1 MKSGGGG
8 GGGGGGAGGQQW
20 PCDYCGEAAA
30 ALHCRADAARLCVA
44 CDRHVHAA
52 NALSRKHV
60 RAPLCAGCAARPAA
74 ARVSPV
80 PGADPAFLCA
90 DCDTAAAA
98 ARVSVE
104 GFSGCPSAAELAASW
119 GLDLRRAAVGDDG
132 HGRAEDKD
140 GGDIDD
146 DPFLSVLDYSVLGV
160 VDPDLRDLYV
170 PCDPPRVPAP
180 DAVGASP
187 LRGQALSDQL
197 AEMARR
203 DADSAQAHPHSDLSP
218 RTPRRTSAASG
229 GRLPPGKMA
238 PPAAAMPSHHPPPAA
253 AQEVPLP
260 YTSLLMMA
268 SANCADLIGGADRVV
283 DDDEQLLWDCAA
295 PSVPPTQIW
304 DFNLGRSRDHDEKSA
319 LEVGYGSNHGG
330 FMIKSYSDML
340 KEISSGTMKDL
351 EDIYDSRYCSTAE
364 DTMSSNICQLSSKN
378 VSTASNKRKL
388 SSCAS
393 TMDGPTTSG
402 NHVPTSGP
410 ALTREISFGDQT
422 VSAPAAERPAVRI
435 DSETLAQNR
444 DSAMQRYR
452 EKKKNRRYEKHIRYE
467 SRKLRA
473 DTRKRV
479 KGRFVKSTEAL
490 NAGYGG

>member
-1 MKSGGGG
+1 MAAWEMKSGGSGGGG
-8 GGGGGGAGGQQW
+8 GGGGGQGQQW

-74 ARVSPV
+74 ARVFPV

-90 DCDTAAAA
+90 DCCEGCD
-98 ARVSVE
+98 ARVPVE

-119 GLDLRRAAVGDDG
+119 GLDLRCSGVG
-132 HGRAEDKD
+132 AEDKD
-140 GGDIDD
+140 HGGGGDD

-180 DAVGASP
+180 DAGARP

-203 DADSAQAHPHSDLSP
+203 EADTAHAHPHPHSDLSP
-218 RTPRRTSAASG
+218 RTPRRTSSASG

-238 PPAAAMPSHHPPPAA
+238 PPAALPTHPPPAA

-268 SANCADLIGGADRVV
+268 SANCANLIGAADRVG

-295 PSVPPTQIW
+295 PSVPPTQVNFFKI
-304 DFNLGRSRDHDEKSA
+304 DIPLLNEKR
-319 LEVGYGSNHGG
+319 
-330 FMIKSYSDML
+330 L
-340 KEISSGTMKDL
+340 KKT
-351 EDIYDSRYCSTAE
+351 
-364 DTMSSNICQLSSKN
+364 Q
-378 VSTASNKRKL
+378 
-388 SSCAS
+388 
-393 TMDGPTTSG
+393 
-402 NHVPTSGP
+402 H
-410 ALTREISFGDQT
+410 F
-422 VSAPAAERPAVRI
+422 
-435 DSETLAQNR
+435 
-444 DSAMQRYR
+444 
-452 EKKKNRRYEKHIRYE
+452 
-467 SRKLRA
+467 
-473 DTRKRV
+473 
-479 KGRFVKSTEAL
+479 F
-490 NAGYGG
+490 

>member
-1 MKSGGGG
+1 MKSAGGGG
-8 GGGGGGAGGQQW
+8 GGKQHQSW

-60 RAPLCAGCAARPAA
+60 RAPLCAACASRPAA
-74 ARVSPV
+74 ARVV
-80 PGADPAFLCA
+80 PGPAGSDPTFLCA
-90 DCDTAAAA
+90 DCGGDGGGG
-98 ARVSVE
+98 VPVE

-119 GLDLRRAAVGDDG
+119 GLDLR
-132 HGRAEDKD
+132 
-140 GGDIDD
+140 GGDTEAAKEEEEEDA
-146 DPFLSVLDYSVLGV
+146 FFSALDYSMLA

-170 PCDPPRVPAP
+170 PCDPPPEAAPASSRRLK
-180 DAVGASP
+180 GE
-187 LRGQALSDQL
+187 ALCHQL

-203 DADSAQAHPHSDLSP
+203 EGDTAPLQTHSDMSP
-218 RTPRRTSAASG
+218 RTPRRSSAAASG
-229 GRLPPGKMA
+229 RLPDKEQHGSSPPLPPLPH
-238 PPAAAMPSHHPPPAA
+238 PPAA
-253 AQEVPLP
+253 QVVPLP

-268 SANCADLIGGADRVV
+268 STNCNELIGGGGNDRMADE
-283 DDDEQLLWDCAA
+283 DEHLMWDCAA
-295 PSVPPTQIW
+295 PSVPPAQIW
-304 DFNLGRSRDHDEKSA
+304 DFNLGRSRDHNEKA
-319 LEVGYGSNHGG
+319 EVGLAPNNGG

-340 KEISSGTMKDL
+340 KEISSGTTKDL
-351 EDIYDSRYCSTAE
+351 EDIYDSRYGVVAE
-364 DTMSSNICQLSSKN
+364 DIMSTNICQLSSKN
-378 VSTASNKRKL
+378 VSTGSNKRKV
-388 SSCAS
+388 SSCTS
-393 TMDGPTTSG
+393 TIDGPTTSG

-422 VSAPAAERPAVRI
+422 VAPAGAERPAMKF

-444 DSAMQRYR
+444 DNAMQRYR
-452 EKKKNRRYEKHIRYE
+452 EKRKNRRYDKHIRYE

-490 NAGYGG
+490 DVGYGG

>member
-8 GGGGGGAGGQQW
+8 GGGGEGGRQQW

-74 ARVSPV
+74 ARVASSSAV
-80 PGADPAFLCA
+80 DAAFLCA
-90 DCDTAAAA
+90 DCCDGAGG
-98 ARVSVE
+98 VPVE

-119 GLDLRRAAVGDDG
+119 GLDLRCAGAAGCDG
-132 HGRAEDKD
+132 HEA
-140 GGDIDD
+140 DD
-146 DPFLSVLDYSVLGV
+146 DAFFSVLDYSMLGA
-160 VDPDLRDLYV
+160 DPDLRDLYV
-170 PCDPPRVPAP
+170 PCDPPEVVTAPA
-180 DAVGASP
+180 AGGARRLKGEA
-187 LRGQALSDQL
+187 LRDQL

-203 DADSAQAHPHSDLSP
+203 EADTTSHHPAHSDLSP
-218 RTPRRTSAASG
+218 RTPRRNSPASS
-229 GRLPPGKMA
+229 GRLPEKAMA
-238 PPAAAMPSHHPPPAA
+238 PAAALPPRPSAPAPPL
-253 AQEVPLP
+253 QEVPLP

-268 SANCADLIGGADRVV
+268 SANCTELIGGPDRMAA
-283 DDDEQLLWDCAA
+283 DDDEQLLWDCAP

-319 LEVGYGSNHGG
+319 IEVGFGSNHGG

-340 KEISSGTMKDL
+340 KEISSGTTKDL

-364 DTMSSNICQLSSKN
+364 DIMSSNICQLSSKN
-378 VSTASNKRKL
+378 VSTGSNKRKV

-393 TMDGPTTSG
+393 TIDGPTTSG

-422 VSAPAAERPAVRI
+422 VSPAGAERPAAMRI

-452 EKKKNRRYEKHIRYE
+452 EKRKNRRYEKHIRYE

-479 KGRFVKSTEAL
+479 KGRFVKSTEAV
-490 NAGYGG
+490 NTGNGG

>member
-1 MKSGGGG
+1 MKSDGGGG
-8 GGGGGGAGGQQW
+8 GGGGRQQW

-74 ARVSPV
+74 ARVAAAASPS
-80 PGADPAFLCA
+80 AEAAAFLCA
-90 DCDTAAAA
+90 DCRDGDGDSS
-98 ARVSVE
+98 VPVE

-119 GLDLRRAAVGDDG
+119 GLDLRGG
-132 HGRAEDKD
+132 D
-140 GGDIDD
+140 GGDGGDADD
-146 DPFLSVLDYSVLGV
+146 EAFFSVLDYTMLGA
-160 VDPDLRDLYV
+160 DPDLRDLYV
-170 PCDPPRVPAP
+170 PCDPPEVAAAGPA
-180 DAVGASP
+180 AGGTRRLKGEA
-187 LRGQALSDQL
+187 LRDQL

-203 DADSAQAHPHSDLSP
+203 EDDASDHPRPPHSDLSP
-218 RTPRRTSAASG
+218 RTPRRNSAASS
-229 GRLPPGKMA
+229 GRLQGKAVAPPGVPPH
-238 PPAAAMPSHHPPPAA
+238 PPAPAP
-253 AQEVPLP
+253 QEVPLP

-268 SANCADLIGGADRVV
+268 SANCTELIGGPDRMAA
-283 DDDEQLLWDCAA
+283 DDDEQLLWDCAP

-319 LEVGYGSNHGG
+319 IEVGFGSNRGG

-340 KEISSGTMKDL
+340 KEISSGTTKDL

-364 DTMSSNICQLSSKN
+364 DIMSSNICQLSSKN
-378 VSTASNKRKL
+378 VSTGSNKRKV

-393 TMDGPTTSG
+393 TIDGPTTSG
-402 NHVPTSGP
+402 NHVPTSEP

-422 VSAPAAERPAVRI
+422 VSPAGAERPAAMRI

-452 EKKKNRRYEKHIRYE
+452 EKRKNRRYEKHIRYE

-479 KGRFVKSTEAL
+479 KGRFVKSTEAV
-490 NAGYGG
+490 NAGSGG